1 MWPSISRITIQELT
15 TETALTVCYV
25 VCLVHV
31 NFELETNVLQ
41 FTVHKLRD
49 YQNTDRKSETI
60 TMNVYVNTMIFRLC
74 LGFPKTDS
82 LINNQPLSTLKTH
95 SLNFN
100 SPIKCLLTALLSPCF
115 FSLFYSLT
123 VTAALDKLSLKVH
136 WLHNISEKCN
146 GMIKQGLISEMY
158 GTDTNISE

>member
-1 MWPSISRITIQELT
+1 M
-15 TETALTVCYV
+15 

-41 FTVHKLRD
+41 LTVHKLRD
-49 YQNTDRKSETI
+49 YQSTDRKSETL
-60 TMNVYVNTMIFRLC
+60 TMNVYVMIFRLC
-74 LGFPKTDS
+74 LGFPQTDS

-100 SPIKCLLTALLSPCF
+100 SPIKCLLTELLSPCF

-123 VTAALDKLSLKVH
+123 VMAVLDKLSLKVH
-136 WLHNISEKCN
+136 WLHNISVKCN

-158 GTDTNISE
+158 GTDTKISE

>member
-1 MWPSISRITIQELT
+1 M
-15 TETALTVCYV
+15 

-41 FTVHKLRD
+41 LTVDELRD
-49 YQNTDRKSETI
+49 YQSTDRKSETL
-60 TMNVYVNTMIFRLC
+60 TMNVYVMIFRLC
-74 LGFPKTDS
+74 LGFLQTDS

-95 SLNFN
+95 FN
-100 SPIKCLLTALLSPCF
+100 SSIKCLLTELLSPCF

-123 VTAALDKLSLKVH
+123 VMAVLDKLSLKVH
-136 WLHNISEKCN
+136 WLHNISVKCN